1 MKSLPPPR
9 VPAPHASL
17 AAQGQC
23 RLADG
28 QCGDAVIISASGMCE
43 AGRIKYHLRE
53 SLPRGECSILIAGF
67 QAAGDS
73 GQGAHLHHRRAVGT
87 CQPRGT

>member
-1 MKSLPPPR
+1 
-9 VPAPHASL
+9 
-17 AAQGQC
+17 
-23 RLADG
+23 
-28 QCGDAVIISASGMCE
+28 MCE

-87 CQPRGT
+87 CQPRGTARLATRLPQAAAANLRRPWRGSGVGQLRGGYP